1 MLIKTEGL
9 HLPVQVATSSLEA
22 PRCFE
27 MPCQTKPFILPDSG

>member
-9 HLPVQVATSSLEA
+9 CFPIQVAKSSLEA

-27 MPCQTKPFILPDSG
+27 IPCQTKPFILPNSG